1 MEPNRMGGLGHGSPE
16 GAPSFSGYP
25 ISDALAGVF
34 GAFSI
39 CAALTCR
46 NATPGRPGQE
56 IDLSATEA
64 MLRSLDFLAIEYD
77 QLGVVRERTGHD
89 TKSLLWRVPPLTAKP
104 VRSVE
109 ARPVA

>member
-1 MEPNRMGGLGHGSPE
+1 
-16 GAPSFSGYP
+16 
-25 ISDALAGVF
+25 
-34 GAFSI
+34 
-39 CAALTCR
+39 
-46 NATPGRPGQE
+46 
-56 IDLSATEA
+56 